1 MLSLVLAGYRSS
13 VADLVFR
20 DAVVADVPAIVGMY
34 ADDVLG
40 SEREDF
46 SDPLPEVYLA
56 AFREIDADPRQRL
69 VAAELDGQLVG
80 TLQLSFLAHL
90 VLRGG
95 ERAQIE
101 AVRVRADQRGSGVG
115 EALFRWAIEQAELRG
130 CRLVQLTTNSERED
144 ARRFYERL
152 GFAASHV
159 GMKLS
164 LDGTD
169 AGGTPSR

>member
-1 MLSLVLAGYRSS
+1 VT
-13 VADLVFR
+13 DLVFR
-20 DAVVADVPAIVGMY
+20 DANADDLRLIVAMY

-40 SEREDF
+40 RDREDL
-46 SDPLPEVYLA
+46 SEPLPDVYLA
-56 AFREIDADPRQRL
+56 SFREIDADPRQRL
-69 VAAELDGQLVG
+69 VVAELNGEVVG

-101 AVRVRADQRGSGVG
+101 AVRVRADRRGAGVG
-115 EALFRWAIEQAELRG
+115 EALFDWAIGEAEARG
-130 CRLVQLTTNSERED
+130 CRLVQLTTNVERDD

-152 GFAASHV
+152 GFTATHA

-164 LDGTD
+164 LDS
-169 AGGTPSR
+169 P